1 MSGTALGVVRSAFA
15 TSLARYSR
23 SWGIWA
29 LMLLAPIAARLWI
42 GGKGDAHATIAIND
56 KAPLMT
62 SAMLGVSLGVV
73 VSTLLLP
80 IAFVY
85 LRSSVTRRQP
95 WQVEETT
102 AAPRVAITAGR
113 FLADIVVML
122 AALLAL
128 TMAGG
133 VIGVIA
139 ESLRGFHPLD
149 LIFGLW
155 VIAGPALIV
164 VAAFRSVCDA
174 LPGTRRALGEILCL
188 ALWVTVLAA
197 PAANTGTQ
205 PGFVA
210 SLEDMAGFTAPLT
223 ASLPARP
230 HDVRIGGGPATNG
243 VIALDVT
250 AGLMSDGYL
259 ASRLVWVGIAL
270 AMVLVAGVVYRPH
283 RLRHRPGILKQRR
296 WSARASS
303 IRLDIDIMAAP
314 ARLVLHP
321 FLGLVVAEFRLI
333 GSGHLWRAAAVL
345 VAIAGTVVDYRYAA
359 SPAVLLLLIFGLTAQ
374 AARAEQP
381 RLIHLTSTTMLGVWA
396 RRMAFVLAGTGWVVV
411 IGLPAIARALV
422 SGSAGPLLLALS
434 TGAAA
439 ALVAAVL
446 ASVTRSAFAPRLM
459 LLLAWYVWLST

>member
-1 MSGTALGVVRSAFA
+1 MSGTALGVVRSAFV

-42 GGKGDAHATIAIND
+42 GGNGDAHATIAIND

-80 IAFVY
+80 VAFVY

-102 AAPRVAITAGR
+102 AAPRVAVTAGS
-113 FLADIVVML
+113 FLADSVVML

-128 TMAGG
+128 TMAGI
-133 VIGVIA
+133 VIGVLA
-139 ESLRGFHPLD
+139 DPPGGFHPLD

-155 VIAGPALIV
+155 VIAGPALLV

-174 LPGTRRALGEILCL
+174 LPGTRHALGEILCL
-188 ALWVTVLAA
+188 VLWVTVLAA
-197 PAANTGTQ
+197 PTANIGTQ
-205 PGFVA
+205 TGFVA
-210 SLEDMAGFTAPLT
+210 SMGDMAGFTAPLT
-223 ASLPARP
+223 ASLQARP
-230 HDVRIGGGPATNG
+230 HDVRIGGGPAING
-243 VIALDVT
+243 VIPLDVT

-259 ASRLVWVGIAL
+259 ASRLAWVGIAL
-270 AMVLVAGVVYRPH
+270 AMVLVAGGIYRPH
-283 RLRHRPGILKQRR
+283 RLRDRARIMKQRR
-296 WSARASS
+296 WRARPSP
-303 IRLDIDIMAAP
+303 IRADIEAVPAP
-314 ARLVLHP
+314 LSPHP
-321 FLGLVVAEFRLI
+321 FVGLVAAEFRLI
-333 GSGHLWRAAAVL
+333 GSGKLWRATALL
-345 VAIAGTVVDYRYAA
+345 VAIGGTVVDYRHAA
-359 SPAVLLLLIFGLTAQ
+359 SPAALLLLIFGLTAQ

-381 RLIHLTSTTMLGVWA
+381 RLIQLTSTTMLGVGA
-396 RRMAFVLAGTGWVVV
+396 RRAAFVLAGTGWAVAMAV
-411 IGLPAIARALV
+411 PAIVRALV

-439 ALVAAVL
+439 AFVAAML
-446 ASVTRSAFAPRLM
+446 TSATRSAFAPRLM